1 MGYICVN
8 REREQQA
15 AQAATQNAKKNNQKM
30 AEVVQLNLERMVPEL
45 EELRESGIFNEVSH
59 IFPTYTHTLK
69 ISTSQY
75 DMCSTR

>member
-1 MGYICVN
+1 MN
-8 REREQQA
+8 REREQVSGEQ
-15 AQAATQNAKKNNQKM
+15 QRRTQKSKKNQKM

-45 EELRESGIFNEVSH
+45 EELRDSVIFNEVSH

>member
-1 MGYICVN
+1 
-8 REREQQA
+8 
-15 AQAATQNAKKNNQKM
+15 M

-45 EELRESGIFNEVSH
+45 EELRDSGIFNEVSH